1 MDGELKSQ
9 LDLVLYFGEH
19 HPAAS
24 ATLLIGLDY
33 SRATSRLL
41 SVRDLHPGRVHRH
54 HVLVQFL
61 AQQVTLKTNN
71 NHGMLK

>member
-33 SRATSRLL
+33 SRVGGEEPPEHFFRRMAITSPDCQELM
-41 SVRDLHPGRVHRH
+41 V
-54 HVLVQFL
+54 
-61 AQQVTLKTNN
+61 
-71 NHGMLK
+71 